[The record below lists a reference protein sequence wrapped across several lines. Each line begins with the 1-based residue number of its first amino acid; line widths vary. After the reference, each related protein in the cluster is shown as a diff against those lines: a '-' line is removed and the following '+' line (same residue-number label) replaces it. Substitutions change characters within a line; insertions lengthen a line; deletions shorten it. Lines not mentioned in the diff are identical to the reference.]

1 MHRLWR
7 LLPLEK
13 LDDILWCAGFADQL
27 VLLLEASHAV
37 RKVKVVG
44 IGHETLRVD
53 SCAASA
59 FNEPLLRHRFSFRR
73 KAVQLWPPVLGLD
86 PRWLAHQ
93 VSVLSALAREVFEG
107 ASLCGEVSLRKHLI
121 FRLDFR

>member
-1 MHRLWR
+1 LHRLWR